1 MACWNQAGTLL
12 GVLPVY
18 WGTSGRGF
26 YSPFDMFLAPTSGPF
41 RESDWSPTYVVGS
54 RFAYDCEFLVDAAL
68 PAEDRRPYFE
78 RSRPRRWLTLEL

>member
-1 MACWNQAGTLL
+1 
-12 GVLPVY
+12 
-18 WGTSGRGF
+18 
-26 YSPFDMFLAPTSGPF
+26 MFLAPTSGPF